1 MNISD
6 QDPDPKRTNPMAD
19 SWKPEDKAAESAFE
33 NPEEFDVRHP
43 ATKDSTAPLPLRKDE
58 NSRRNGNPGTKVA
71 KHSRVV
77 DTAKVISLVHRYD
90 AVPAARAVDFHAGSG
105 HSELQMHAF

>member
-1 MNISD
+1 VKARSKATAVDPVTPKMNISD

-43 ATKDSTAPLPLRKDE
+43 ATEDSTAPVPSGKPKTRGEMEIRRPKLPKIPD
-58 NSRRNGNPGTKVA
+58 S
-71 KHSRVV
+71 
-77 DTAKVISLVHRYD
+77 
-90 AVPAARAVDFHAGSG
+90 
-105 HSELQMHAF
+105 